1 MPSMATPESALRA
14 INPASR
20 RPVGSSSRDYEH
32 CRRGEQ
38 TDAIGWLKL
47 GPMDTGGTVGTPD

>member
-1 MPSMATPESALRA
+1 
-14 INPASR
+14 
-20 RPVGSSSRDYEH
+20 VGVN

-47 GPMDTGGTVGTPD
+47 GPNGR